1 MKRGGESS
9 FGAMKGNSSHRVHTG
24 IKCRPDGPV
33 REHRITT
40 KRVIDLMGN
49 SFHLQ
54 SIECMPGTMLRT
66 APVLLHFLFQQPVVK
81 HTIVLIDEDIE
92 A

>member
-1 MKRGGESS
+1 
-9 FGAMKGNSSHRVHTG
+9 
-24 IKCRPDGPV
+24 
-33 REHRITT
+33 
-40 KRVIDLMGN
+40 MGN